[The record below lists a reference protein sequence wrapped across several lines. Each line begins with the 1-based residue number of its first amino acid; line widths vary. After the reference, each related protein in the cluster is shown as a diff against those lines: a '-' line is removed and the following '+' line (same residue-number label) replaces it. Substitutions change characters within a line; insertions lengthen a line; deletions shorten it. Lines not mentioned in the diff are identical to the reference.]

1 MQAHTHTHT
10 LRHTL
15 RRTHTLFRIKMKEK
29 QRFQSQMFQS
39 SPTDEISGLSLSL
52 SQSWFMLTL
61 LMLESLCSYSSFISV
76 AFQ

>member
-52 SQSWFMLTL
+52 SLSELVHVNITNVRV
-61 LMLESLCSYSSFISV
+61 SL
-76 AFQ
+76 QL